1 MRHLRQFET
10 DFSED
15 LSKRQVEALPS
26 LLKPGSLSEQA
37 RNAGIARATL
47 YRWLEDD
54 SFRSAL
60 QRLRE
65 QTMEIA
71 ESEML
76 AMTYEATGV
85 VYDTLRDEDKN
96 LRFKAAQT
104 ILQQAHD
111 TKYGHDLLRR
121 VETLREALRLRKDFD
136 WRTYAYRA

>member
-1 MRHLRQFET
+1 MQQNPTVL
-10 DFSED
+10 SED
-15 LSKRQVEALPS
+15 LSRRQIEALPH
-26 LLKPGSLSEQA
+26 LLKADSLSQQA
-37 RNAGIARATL
+37 RDASIDRSTL

-76 AMTYEATGV
+76 AMTYEAAAV
-85 VYDTLRDEDKN
+85 VYDALQDEDKN

-104 ILQQAHD
+104 VLQQAHD
-111 TKYGHDLLRR
+111 AKYGHDLLRR
-121 VETLREALRLRKDFD
+121 VETLREALKLRKDFD
-136 WRTYAYRA
+136 WRTRA

>member
-15 LSKRQVEALPS
+15 LSKRQIEALPS
-26 LLKPGSLSEQA
+26 LLRPGSLSEQA

-121 VETLREALRLRKDFD
+121 FESLKDALKLRKDFD
-136 WRTYAYRA
+136 WRTHA

>member
-1 MRHLRQFET
+1 MLEQFEP
-10 DFSED
+10 DFGED
-15 LSKRQVEALPS
+15 LSKRQIEALPH

-37 RNAGIARATL
+37 RDAGIGRTTL

-54 SFRSAL
+54 SFRATL
-60 QRLRE
+60 QRLRQ

-76 AMTYEATGV
+76 AMTYEAAGV

-104 ILQQAHD
+104 VLQQAHD
-111 TKYGHDLLRR
+111 TKYGHELLRR
-121 VETLREALRLRKDFD
+121 FEALKDAVKLRKDFD
-136 WRTYAYRA
+136 WRTRA

>member
-15 LSKRQVEALPS
+15 LSKRQIEALPS
-26 LLKPGSLSEQA
+26 LLRPGSLSEQA

-54 SFRSAL
+54 SFRLAL

-71 ESEML
+71 ESEMT
-76 AMTYEATGV
+76 AMTYEAAGV
-85 VYDTLRDEDKN
+85 VYDTLHDEDKN

-104 ILQQAHD
+104 ILQQAQEA
-111 TKYGHDLLRR
+111 KYGHDLLRR
-121 VETLREALRLRKDFD
+121 VETIKDALKLRKDFD
-136 WRTYAYRA
+136 WRTHA

>member
-1 MRHLRQFET
+1 MQQSATNFG
-10 DFSED
+10 ED
-15 LSKRQVEALPS
+15 LSKRQIEALPS
-26 LLKPGSLSEQA
+26 LLKPGSLSDQT
-37 RNAGIARATL
+37 RNAGIDRTTL

-65 QTMEIA
+65 ETLEIA

-76 AMTYEATGV
+76 AMTYEAAAV

-104 ILQQAHD
+104 VLQQAHD
-111 TKYGHDLLRR
+111 AKYGHDLLRR
-121 VETLREALRLRKDFD
+121 FETLRDALKLRKDFD
-136 WRTYAYRA
+136 WRTRA

>member
-15 LSKRQVEALPS
+15 LSKRQIKALPS
-26 LLKPGSLSEQA
+26 LLRPGSLSEQA

-71 ESEML
+71 ESEMI
-76 AMTYEATGV
+76 AMTYEAAGV

-111 TKYGHDLLRR
+111 AKYGHDLLRR
-121 VETLREALRLRKDFD
+121 VETIKDALKLRKDFD
-136 WRTYAYRA
+136 WRTHA